1 VQLALFD
8 LDGTITW
15 RDSFVPYLR
24 GFLARHPAHLSR
36 LWRAPVALARFAIDG
51 GDRGRLKESLMVGL
65 FRPVERTVL
74 DVWTRTFVDALLT
87 LGTRAQGLA
96 QIERH
101 RAQGDR
107 LVLLSAS
114 PDLYVNRIGERLGF
128 DETISTG
135 VRWNGDQFDGHLTTP
150 NRRGEEKSR
159 CLEDLRRRHAGLRVV
174 AYGNSASDFAHL
186 TQADEGWLVSD
197 SSGLIRHAAQLG
209 LRTCSWH

>member
-1 VQLALFD
+1 MQLALFD

-24 GFLARHPAHLSR
+24 GFLVRHPRNLQR
-36 LWRAPVALARFAIDG
+36 LWRVPGALARFLLDG
-51 GDRGRLKESLMVGL
+51 GQRGRLKESLMVSL
-65 FRPVERTVL
+65 LRSVERSAL
-74 DVWTRTFVDALLT
+74 DLWTHAFVDTLLAH
-87 LGTRAQGLA
+87 GTRAQALA

-128 DETISTG
+128 DDTIATG
-135 VRWNGDQFDGHLTTP
+135 VRWNGDRLDGHLTTP
-150 NRRGEEKSR
+150 NRRGAEKAR
-159 CLEDLRRRHAGLRVV
+159 CLEDLRRRNAGLRVV
-174 AYGNSASDFAHL
+174 AYGNGAADFAHL

-197 SSGLIRHAAQLG
+197 SSRLRRHAARLG
-209 LRTCSWH
+209 LHTCSWH